1 MIDLHRS
8 IDRIVSLATP
18 TPGGVSAVLGIS
30 LSKSESSPYW
40 DAFTSG
46 PTGELQAASLKI
58 GRDGSWLLF
67 LHYDSTSAPQ
77 KDALDP
83 SKYGP
88 VVEVDVNPRIPPE
101 GTESFKYNY
110 CGASLFFEFTAKT
123 HRLRSVSIEK
133 Q

>member
-1 MIDLHRS
+1 MIDVHKS

-18 TPGGVSAVLGIS
+18 TPAGVSAVLGIS
-30 LSKSESSPYW
+30 LSSGESSPYW

-46 PTGELQAASLKI
+46 PTGELLAVSLKI

-67 LHYDSTSAPQ
+67 FHYDPIFAPQ
-77 KDALDP
+77 KDALDL

-110 CGASLFFEFTAKT
+110 CGSSLFFEFTTKT

>member
-1 MIDLHRS
+1 MIDLHQS
-8 IDRIVSLATP
+8 IDRIVPLATP
-18 TPGGVSAVLGIS
+18 TPGGVSTVLDVA
-30 LSKSESSPYW
+30 LSKGESSPYW

-46 PTGELQAASLKI
+46 PAGELLAASLKI

-67 LHYDSTSAPQ
+67 LHYDPTSAPQ
-77 KDALDP
+77 KNALDL
-83 SKYGP
+83 SRYGP
-88 VVEVDVNPRIPPE
+88 AVEVDVNPRIPPE

-110 CGASLFFEFTAKT
+110 CGASLFFEFTTKT